1 MLPTLQ
7 NVYPDGT
14 SQFRAGTA
22 TALCEMAERV
32 GKDVTNQKIM
42 PILHDLI
49 KDDNSEVKLNVV

>member
-1 MLPTLQ
+1 
-7 NVYPDGT
+7 
-14 SQFRAGTA
+14 
-22 TALCEMAERV
+22 MAERV

>member
-1 MLPTLQ
+1 
-7 NVYPDGT
+7 VYPDGT